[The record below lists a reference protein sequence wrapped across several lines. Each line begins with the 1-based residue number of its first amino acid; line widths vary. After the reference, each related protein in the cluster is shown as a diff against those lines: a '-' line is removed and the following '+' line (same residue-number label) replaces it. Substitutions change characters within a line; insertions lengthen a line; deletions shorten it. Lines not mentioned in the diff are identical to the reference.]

1 MFDTPQLLQI
11 FFLSAAAT
19 LLLVNSI
26 PTLKNRFVAY
36 GSRAIPARTK
46 GTDVAIAK
54 DDKSI
59 PGYVEHVLDLLATL
73 QVPHS
78 YFQHFYII
86 SVLSSLFW
94 GVQFISKGRAL
105 EFISQN
111 APHADPSRSMSIDQI
126 ALTWSLMSVQGVR
139 RLLESSLLAKSSTSK
154 MWFVHWLLGI
164 AFYLAVGVSV
174 WIEGAG
180 AILSTDSP
188 ISSITRSAPSLK
200 TMLSI
205 PLFILA
211 SGIQHDCHT
220 YLASLPKYTLPMH
233 PIFQVLVCPHYTA
246 ECVIYLSLA
255 IISAPRGAVINK
267 TMFTAF
273 LFVSTNLAVTASM
286 TKEWYERKFGKE
298 AVAKRWKI
306 MPSVY

>member
-1 MFDTPQLLQI
+1 
-11 FFLSAAAT
+11 
-19 LLLVNSI
+19 
-26 PTLKNRFVAY
+26 
-36 GSRAIPARTK
+36 
-46 GTDVAIAK
+46 
-54 DDKSI
+54 
-59 PGYVEHVLDLLATL
+59 
-73 QVPHS
+73 
-78 YFQHFYII
+78 
-86 SVLSSLFW
+86 
-94 GVQFISKGRAL
+94 
-105 EFISQN
+105 
-111 APHADPSRSMSIDQI
+111 
-126 ALTWSLMSVQGVR
+126 
-139 RLLESSLLAKSSTSK
+139 
-154 MWFVHWLLGI
+154 
-164 AFYLAVGVSV
+164 
-174 WIEGAG
+174 
-180 AILSTDSP
+180 
-188 ISSITRSAPSLK
+188 
-200 TMLSI
+200 MLSI

-298 AVAKRWKI
+298 LVAKRWKI